1 MQSQTWNDNQEE
13 LQSFFSKVQITIDEN
28 HDCWCALQN
37 RNCKLKTLK
46 SNSFQLPIMILN
58 ENAYS
63 NHWKMNTMINSDFSK
78 QPEEKKIGLNN
89 FIIQC
94 TGENQFST

>member
-1 MQSQTWNDNQEE
+1 
-13 LQSFFSKVQITIDEN
+13 
-28 HDCWCALQN
+28 
-37 RNCKLKTLK
+37 
-46 SNSFQLPIMILN
+46 
-58 ENAYS
+58 
-63 NHWKMNTMINSDFSK
+63 MNTMINSDFSK